1 MNSKEEIAKNTEAE
15 KIRAIRP
22 FNYTKYYVTNIK
34 GGLTTQDFRY
44 ELMNEKVL
52 DGDSNEWVYVSDAL
66 LILSPTA
73 AKRFYDSLKKD
84 IDFYER
90 EHGVIPTEFEEEK
103 IY

>member
-1 MNSKEEIAKNTEAE
+1 MNSNEEIIKNTDVEE
-15 KIRAIRP
+15 IRTIRP

-52 DGDSNEWVYVSDAL
+52 DGDSNKWVYVSDAL
-66 LILSPTA
+66 LILSPAA
-73 AKRFYDSLKKD
+73 AKKFYEAIKKD
-84 IDFYER
+84 IELYER
-90 EHGVIPTEFEEEK
+90 EHGLIQTEFEEEK